1 MKQIP
6 TLEAADVRKILDA
19 AQAEALAQQW
29 NVSIA
34 VVDNGA
40 QLLGFVRLDGAAPL
54 SAKIAVGKANTA
66 AISRKE
72 SKFYEEVVKGGRTSF
87 LSVPDMVVLEGGVPV
102 LVDGQCIGAV
112 GVSGVRS
119 DQDAQVAR
127 AGIKALADAH
137 GLNITL

>member
-40 QLLGFVRLDGAAPL
+40 QLLGFLRLDGAAPL

-72 SKFYEEVVKGGRTSF
+72 SKFYEEVVKGGRTAF
-87 LSVPDMVVLEGGVPV
+87 LSVPELVVLEGGVPI